1 MRPSGTSAGD
11 PGSARSWI
19 DGQVR
24 YFEGSA
30 TRPGAIRRNES
41 KAKQLSVLAI
51 AFVGL
56 ALVGLIPDLISLL
69 LGITPGSVVAAG
81 GRLAWGLG
89 GAAAAATV
97 AYSQLM
103 GYSRAAK
110 RGRLSLE
117 MYRQAG
123 LDYDSAGSSE
133 AARRTIVLDLGREAL
148 RETGDWLVMNTSQ
161 SLRPV

>member
-1 MRPSGTSAGD
+1 M
-11 PGSARSWI
+11 
-19 DGQVR
+19 
-24 YFEGSA
+24 
-30 TRPGAIRRNES
+30 
-41 KAKQLSVLAI
+41 
-51 AFVGL
+51 
-56 ALVGLIPDLISLL
+56 PDLVSLL

>member
-1 MRPSGTSAGD
+1 
-11 PGSARSWI
+11 
-19 DGQVR
+19 
-24 YFEGSA
+24 
-30 TRPGAIRRNES
+30 
-41 KAKQLSVLAI
+41 
-51 AFVGL
+51 
-56 ALVGLIPDLISLL
+56 
-69 LGITPGSVVAAG
+69 
-81 GRLAWGLG
+81 
-89 GAAAAATV
+89 
-97 AYSQLM
+97 M

-133 AARRTIVLDLGREAL
+133 AARRMIVLDLGREAL